1 MKNTILNIS
10 IVAVIVSTSFFAG
23 RIQNN
28 DTDLFLNTEEVLFPT
43 EQTIAETNVITRATM
58 YEGEII
64 PSVTLPELTVE
75 ADRPTKHLV
84 HATLNNGEIIP
95 YVELPTLS
103 IAG

>member
-1 MKNTILNIS
+1 MKTTILNLS
-10 IVAVIVSTSFFAG
+10 AVAIIVSTSFFAG

-28 DTDLFLNTEEVLFPT
+28 DTKLFPNSDDGLFPT
-43 EQTIAETNVITRATM
+43 EQRVTETNIITRATV

-64 PSVTLPELTVE
+64 PSVTLPEFTVE
-75 ADRPTKHLV
+75 GDRSTKHLV

-103 IAG
+103 IEG